1 MSLLT
6 DVGANDRTSSV
17 KCTDGKSY
25 DVTSDLLKIASV
37 TVTEHGELLRSQ
49 PFGIEKLTVQ
59 SENSSPTSL
68 NLHSV
73 SVESS
78 TRYSNTA
85 TGLENRIKPEESFLS
100 LLSSLLSSV

>member
-1 MSLLT
+1 MSLLARI
-6 DVGANDRTSSV
+6 GANDRTSSV

-37 TVTEHGELLRSQ
+37 TVTEHGQLTFPIL
-49 PFGIEKLTVQ
+49 FGVEKLTTQ
-59 SENSSPTSL
+59 SENSCPTSL

-100 LLSSLLSSV
+100 LLSLPPSSV